1 MIGDGIK
8 DPLWP
13 HFHPLWTDLQKVAS
27 SDLRVAGGYGLFLK
41 QKFLLANPALPVV
54 VSLDRWLDASPRVT
68 KDLDLVVGLD
78 LIATEGR
85 HQSILDALES
95 NGFAVS
101 ERPSGRRWQFVKTLP
116 DNRIVL
122 VELHAPRPEND
133 HPGVTATDH
142 RVKHKP
148 SLGDAG
154 IHGRTNPEA
163 AGGDL
168 YPFRFEI
175 DGINPA
181 VVNPVTWSVMK
192 LTAMD
197 DRWTSSQN
205 VDAEEET
212 RNFAQQQALK
222 HAQDVCRIVASMTR
236 TERDTTDAICET
248 LKRTPSFQ
256 RAASIWN
263 ETFAGEK
270 SPPVVSARLN
280 WSPEDF
286 EIIRSV
292 GSRWFV

>member
-1 MIGDGIK
+1 MSGNAVD

-13 HFHPLWTDLQKVAS
+13 HFQPLWTATEEVAA
-27 SDLRVAGGYGLFLK
+27 DNLLVAGGYGLFLK
-41 QKFLLANPALPVV
+41 QRFLLTNPALPVV
-54 VSLDRWLDASPRVT
+54 VSLDRWLDARPRVT
-68 KDLDLVVGLD
+68 KDLDLVIGLD
-78 LIATEGR
+78 LIAAEER
-85 HQSILDALES
+85 HQGILNALER
-95 NGFAVS
+95 NGFQVS
-101 ERPSGRRWQFVKTLP
+101 KRPSGKRWQFAKSLADSRV
-116 DNRIVL
+116 VL

-163 AGGDL
+163 AGADL

-222 HAQDVCRIVASMTR
+222 YAQDVCRIVASMTR
-236 TERDTTDAICET
+236 KERDTTDAICET
-248 LKRTPSFQ
+248 LNRTPSFQ
-256 RAASIWN
+256 RAALIWN

>member
-1 MIGDGIK
+1 MSGNAVD

-27 SDLRVAGGYGLFLK
+27 SDLLVAGGYGLFLK
-41 QKFLLANPALPVV
+41 QRFLLANPALPVV
-54 VSLDRWLDASPRVT
+54 VPLDRWLDASPRVT
-68 KDLDLVVGLD
+68 KDLDLVIGLD
-78 LIATEGR
+78 LIATEER
-85 HQSILDALES
+85 HQSILDALAR
-95 NGFAVS
+95 NGFSVS
-101 ERPSGRRWQFVKTLP
+101 ERPSGRRWQFVKPLP
-116 DNRIVL
+116 DSRMVL
-122 VELHAPRPEND
+122 VELHAPRPKD
-133 HPGVTATDH
+133 GHPGITVTDH

-163 AGGDL
+163 AGYDL
-168 YPFRFEI
+168 CPFRFEI

-197 DRWTSSQN
+197 DRWTGSQK

-212 RNFAQQQALK
+212 RNFAQQQAIK

-236 TERDTTDAICET
+236 NERDTTDAICEA
-248 LKRTPSFQ
+248 LKNTQSFQ

-263 ETFAGEK
+263 ETFASER
-270 SPPVVSARLN
+270 SPAALSAKLN
-280 WSPEDF
+280 WSPVDF

-292 GSRWFV
+292 GSSWFI